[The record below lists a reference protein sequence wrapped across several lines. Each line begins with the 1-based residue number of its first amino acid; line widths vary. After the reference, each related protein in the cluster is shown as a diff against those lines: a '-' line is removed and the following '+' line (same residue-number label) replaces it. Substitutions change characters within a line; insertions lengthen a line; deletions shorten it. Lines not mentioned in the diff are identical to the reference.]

1 MDLKL
6 VYDSKMPIYIQ
17 LKEQIRH
24 LILSGSLKPGTKLPP
39 VRQLASYLRI
49 DRNTAIRVYQ
59 ELEAEGCLVMQL
71 GRGTFVR
78 GDFPEPEWTETKRL
92 FEIAD
97 EAFEAVVKSGLDP
110 ERFAQIVASRWRY
123 WKLRSQVAPLSQR
136 IGFVECDQES
146 LDFYTDQLSSVLRMK
161 VEPILLSEISGR
173 MPSVL
178 KLLSEI
184 KVFVT
189 PFFHLKDVR
198 RLLPDKHVIGI
209 IARPQL
215 TFLSKIAELPKGTE
229 VGVICATRQNAEQIV
244 HWITGTGAK
253 LNVRM
258 GYLEEPETVERAIER
273 SKYLIVSAMAQK
285 KLANLIK
292 EGTEVLSF
300 ATILD
305 TEAIEM
311 IRDLVYRE
319 ARDAEE
325 IAISSDTI
333 KIAEMPIET
342 V

>member
-24 LILSGSLKPGTKLPP
+24 LILSGSLKPGTELPP
-39 VRQLASYLRI
+39 VRQLANYLRI

-97 EAFEAVVKSGLDP
+97 RAFETVVKSGLDP

-123 WKLRSQVAPLSQR
+123 WKLQSHVVPPSQR
-136 IGFVECDQES
+136 VGFVECDQES
-146 LDFYTDQLSSVLRMK
+146 LDFYTDQLSSILKIK
-161 VEPILLSEISGR
+161 VEPILLGEINARSPHALR
-173 MPSVL
+173 LVN
-178 KLLSEI
+178 EI
-184 KVFVT
+184 KVIVT

-198 RLLPDKHVIGI
+198 KLLPDKHVIGI

-215 TFLSKIAELPKGTE
+215 TFLSKIAELPKGTN
-229 VGVICATRQNAEQIV
+229 VGVICATKQNAEQIV
-244 HWITGTGAK
+244 HWIQDTGAK
-253 LNVRM
+253 LNVFV
-258 GYLEEPETVERAIER
+258 GHLEEPETVERAIR
-273 SKYLIVSAMAQK
+273 KSRYLIVSAMAQRQ
-285 KLANLIK
+285 LGDVIEENK
-292 EGTEVLSF
+292 EVISF

-305 TEAIEM
+305 AEAIEM
-311 IRDLVYRE
+311 IKDLVYRE
-319 ARDAEE
+319 AKEADETAV
-325 IAISSDTI
+325 SSETVRV
-333 KIAEMPIET
+333 ARMPIET
-342 V
+342 G